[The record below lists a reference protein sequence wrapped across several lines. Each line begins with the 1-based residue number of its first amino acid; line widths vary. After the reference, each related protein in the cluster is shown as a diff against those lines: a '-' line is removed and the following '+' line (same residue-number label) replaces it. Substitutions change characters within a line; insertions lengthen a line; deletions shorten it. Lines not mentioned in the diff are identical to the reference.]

1 MTDTPPRRIA
11 MWSGPR
17 NISTA
22 MMRAWGNRPDTCVCD
37 EPFYAH
43 YLAATGLA
51 HPGRDEIIAAGETDP
66 RQVIAALTGAVPGHK
81 PVFYQK
87 HMTHHLLDSVPRDWM
102 RAVTHC
108 FLVRE
113 PGEVIASY
121 LKKHQDPTPEDLG
134 CARQAEIFDW
144 GCASQPSAPP
154 VAYARDVLADP
165 GRTLRLLCAALGV
178 PFSEA
183 MLSWPA
189 GPRPTDGVWAK
200 HWYAEVASST
210 GFRPPPAATRETTV
224 PARLR
229 AVYEESLAHYRRLR
243 PFCLH

>member
-1 MTDTPPRRIA
+1 MTDTPPLRIA

-22 MMRAWGNRPDTCVCD
+22 MMRSWGNRPDTFVCD

-43 YLAATGLA
+43 YLAATQLA
-51 HPGRDEIIAAGETDP
+51 HPGRDEVIAAGETDP
-66 RQVIAALTGAVPGHK
+66 RKVIASLTGEVPGQK

-87 HMTHHLLDSVPRDWM
+87 HMTHHLLDSIPREWM

-108 FLVRE
+108 FLIRE

-121 LKKHQDPTPEDLG
+121 LKKHQDPTLEDIG
-134 CARQAEIFDW
+134 FARQAEIFDW
-144 GCASQPSAPP
+144 VCAFQESAPP
-154 VAYARDVLADP
+154 VIDARDVLANP
-165 GRTLRLLCAALGV
+165 ERALRQLCGALGT
-178 PFSEA
+178 PFSQA

-200 HWYAEVASST
+200 HWYAEVESST
-210 GFRPPPAATRETTV
+210 AFRTPAAREITI
-224 PARLR
+224 PAHLQP
-229 AVYEESLAHYRRLR
+229 VYEESLEHYRRLR
-243 PFCLH
+243 EFCPR